1 MNVDAVLLGQGWDWG
16 GLRGGHM
23 RGIITKAVTMTTQ
36 KTRQEQMKAATK
48 REGEGNQGRGR
59 VRCLGACEYSSS
71 FAY

>member
-1 MNVDAVLLGQGWDWG
+1 
-16 GLRGGHM
+16 M

-48 REGEGNQGRGR
+48 REGEGNQGMGR

>member
-1 MNVDAVLLGQGWDWG
+1 
-16 GLRGGHM
+16 M

-48 REGEGNQGRGR
+48 REGEGNRGGGCYR
-59 VRCLGACEYSSS
+59 GERRARCLGACEYSSS